1 MAEAKSVQ
9 LRKKLYLESLDYY
22 RSHPDVFT
30 EDVLEIKLNLYQ
42 KVLMRAFFRFDYN
55 CWSLARG
62 LGKSFLGI

>member
-22 RSHPDVFT
+22 RNHPDVFT

-42 KVLMRAFFRFDYN
+42 
-55 CWSLARG
+55 
-62 LGKSFLGI
+62 